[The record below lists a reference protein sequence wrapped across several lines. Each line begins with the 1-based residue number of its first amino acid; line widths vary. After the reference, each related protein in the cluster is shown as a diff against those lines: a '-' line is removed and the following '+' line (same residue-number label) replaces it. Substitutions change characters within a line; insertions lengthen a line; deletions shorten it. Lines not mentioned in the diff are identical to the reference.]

1 MEIQLSDIVRA
12 LAGRDKGKLFFVV
25 EQEEGYALLA
35 DGKSRRVETPKRKKL
50 KHLRLERRSDCK
62 TAQKICSGGKV
73 TNGELRRA
81 LAEYSQGPGEGKEG
95 M

>member
-25 EQEEGYALLA
+25 GQKEGYALLA
-35 DGKSRRVETPKRKKL
+35 DGKSRRAETPKRKKL

-62 TAQKICSGGKV
+62 TAQKICSGEKV

-81 LAEYSQGPGEGKEG
+81 LAEYSQEPGEGKEG